1 MSETETI
8 FRRVF
13 FMRIRNLFAALTVV
27 VLGAGLIVS
36 CEGVDMNA
44 INEAL
49 DKIDGSVYEQAGITK
64 PDTAAIDSAIEA
76 MQTPKTEVVMTP
88 TIGGSESGF
97 GTAVDLARSEGFE
110 ALGEYVEFAIVKDAE
125 LADKI
130 GKGVLAPQTK
140 EQQAAFQTGIA
151 EALATESGTKVLQTA
166 LEQKL
171 DEEESAAVKGSMALA
186 SSILSTV
193 SDGAKTTD
201 KLPKEVTDVL
211 DNLSASFA
219 DGAKSEG
226 AVKATDKVQMQVV
239 TNLTTNAAALA
250 SKMEEMEEPTMDEI
264 LEMPEVQDMVNGLFQ
279 LADIAELS
287 PSCVNIDING
297 LLSYLTAGGTN

>member
-1 MSETETI
+1 
-8 FRRVF
+8 
-13 FMRIRNLFAALTVV
+13 MRIRNLFVAFAVV

-36 CEGVDMNA
+36 CEGVDMDA

-76 MQTPKTEVVMTP
+76 MQTPKTEGVLTP
-88 TIGGSESGF
+88 TIGGSETGC
-97 GTAVDLARSEGFE
+97 GTAVDLSRSEGFE
-110 ALGEYVEFAIVKDAE
+110 ALGEYMEFAYVKDTE

-130 GKGVLAPQTK
+130 GEGVLAPQTK
-140 EQQAAFQTGIA
+140 EQQASFQAGIA
-151 EALATESGTKVLQTA
+151 EALATPAGTKVLQTA

-193 SDGAKTTD
+193 SDDAKTTD
-201 KLPKEVTDVL
+201 TLPKEVTDIL
-211 DNLSASFA
+211 DTLSESFA
-219 DGAKSEG
+219 EGAKSEG

-239 TNLTTNAAALA
+239 TNLATNAAALA
-250 SKMEEMEEPTMDEI
+250 SKMEEMEEPTMDEV

-279 LADIAELS
+279 LADITELS
-287 PSCVNIDING
+287 PSCVDIDING
-297 LLSYLTAGGTN
+297 LLSYLTAGEAN

>member
-1 MSETETI
+1 
-8 FRRVF
+8 
-13 FMRIRNLFAALTVV
+13 MRIRNLFAALTVV

-36 CEGVDMNA
+36 CEGIDMNA

-64 PDTAAIDSAIEA
+64 HDTAAIDSAIGA

-88 TIGGSESGF
+88 TIGGSETGF

-130 GKGVLAPQTK
+130 EEGVLAPQTK

-151 EALATESGTKVLQTA
+151 EALATESGTKVLQTT

-219 DGAKSEG
+219 DGANSEG

-264 LEMPEVQDMVNGLFQ
+264 LEMPEVQDMVNGLLQ

-287 PSCVNIDING
+287 PS
-297 LLSYLTAGGTN
+297 

>member
-1 MSETETI
+1 
-8 FRRVF
+8 
-13 FMRIRNLFAALTVV
+13 MRIRNLFVAVVAV

-36 CEGVDMNA
+36 CEGVDMDA
-44 INEAL
+44 INDAL

-64 PDTAAIDSAIEA
+64 PDTAAIDSALEA

-88 TIGGSESGF
+88 TLGGSENGF
-97 GTAVDLARSEGFE
+97 GTAVDLSRTEGFE
-110 ALGEYVEFAIVKDAE
+110 ALGEYMEFAYVKDTE

-130 GKGVLAPQTK
+130 GEGVLAPQTK
-140 EQQAAFQTGIA
+140 EQQASFQAGIA
-151 EALATESGTKVLQTA
+151 EALATPAGTKVLQTA

-193 SDGAKTTD
+193 SDDAKTTD
-201 KLPKEVTDVL
+201 TLPKEVTDIL
-211 DNLSASFA
+211 DTLSESFA
-219 DGAKSEG
+219 EGAKSEG

-239 TNLTTNAAALA
+239 TNLATNAAALA
-250 SKMEEMEEPTMDEI
+250 SKMEEMEEPTMDEV

-279 LADIAELS
+279 LADITELS
-287 PSCVNIDING
+287 PSCVDIDING
-297 LLSYLTAGGTN
+297 LLSYLTAGEEN

>member
-1 MSETETI
+1 
-8 FRRVF
+8 
-13 FMRIRNLFAALTVV
+13 MRIRNLFVAFAVV

-36 CEGVDMNA
+36 CEGVDMDA
-44 INEAL
+44 INDAL

-64 PDTAAIDSAIEA
+64 PDTAAIDSALEA

-88 TIGGSESGF
+88 TLGGSENGF
-97 GTAVDLARSEGFE
+97 GTAVDLSRTEGFE
-110 ALGEYVEFAIVKDAE
+110 ALGEYMEFAYVKDTE

-130 GKGVLAPQTK
+130 GEGVLAPQTK
-140 EQQAAFQTGIA
+140 EQQASFQAGIA
-151 EALATESGTKVLQTA
+151 EALATPAGTKVLQTA

-193 SDGAKTTD
+193 SDDAKTTD
-201 KLPKEVTDVL
+201 TLPKEVTDIL
-211 DNLSASFA
+211 DTLSESFA
-219 DGAKSEG
+219 EGAKSEG

-239 TNLTTNAAALA
+239 TNLATSAATLV
-250 SKMEEMEEPTMDEI
+250 SKMEDMDKAEAPTAEDI

-279 LADIAELS
+279 LADITKLS
-287 PSCVNIDING
+287 PSCVDIDING
-297 LLSYLTAGGTN
+297 LLSYLTAGEEN